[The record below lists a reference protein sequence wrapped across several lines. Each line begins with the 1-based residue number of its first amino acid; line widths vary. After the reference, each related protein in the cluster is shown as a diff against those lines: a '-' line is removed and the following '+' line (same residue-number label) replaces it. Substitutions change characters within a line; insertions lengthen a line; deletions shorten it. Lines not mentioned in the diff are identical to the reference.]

1 MPNDAD
7 DIERHSEQH
16 QGQQGAK
23 SGRGQR
29 RDDRERMDHALVKN
43 AKNDVDGDQGS
54 DDQNGRAAER
64 ALESLGV
71 TLEAGG
77 DRRRQVEIGGGF
89 ADRSHR
95 ISNRA
100 VGREV
105 EAQRDRGELALVVL
119 ILSRRRSRHH
129 HPFLGELAGIAQ
141 QVEQNLLQPHEGPRG
156 QGAPR
161 LSRAS
166 TPRAGSC
173 STVSWCAASMTFREY
188 VPRWPLQRE

>member
-1 MPNDAD
+1 MGVLLSELWKAWALPWKLVV
-7 DIERHSEQH
+7 IE
-16 QGQQGAK
+16 G
-23 SGRGQR
+23 GRWR
-29 RDDRERMDHALVKN
+29 SAAAL
-43 AKNDVDGDQGS
+43 
-54 DDQNGRAAER
+54 
-64 ALESLGV
+64 
-71 TLEAGG
+71 
-77 DRRRQVEIGGGF
+77 
-89 ADRSHR
+89 R
-95 ISNRA
+95 IAVNRA

-129 HPFLGELAGIAQ
+129 HLAFLGELAGIAQ

-173 STVSWCAASMTFREY
+173 STVSWC
-188 VPRWPLQRE
+188 